1 MRGGATQ
8 AESDGLLAWFACGV
22 SSLCHARFVWRPR
35 IVATSCGALIALGGC
50 GGAAED
56 KVTEMTD
63 VIVNTSAST
72 RGQAQF
78 VSSGV
83 QISSPL
89 SCDTQPSGEDFT
101 VSCTGTSSDGKRLT
115 MTGTATSV
123 PGGSSL
129 AGSFVGAAN
138 GQQVFS
144 TECLG
149 TC

>member
-1 MRGGATQ
+1 MVAF
-8 AESDGLLAWFACGV
+8 AAIALL
-22 SSLCHARFVWRPR
+22 
-35 IVATSCGALIALGGC
+35 ALGGC

-56 KVTEMTD
+56 KVTEVTD
-63 VIVNTSAST
+63 VIVNTAAST

-78 VSSGV
+78 VLSGV

-101 VSCTGTSSDGKRLT
+101 VSCTGTSSDGKALT

-129 AGSFVGAAN
+129 AGSFVGVAN

-149 TC
+149 SC

>member
-1 MRGGATQ
+1 MHKLCQ
-8 AESDGLLAWFACGV
+8 A
-22 SSLCHARFVWRPR
+22 RTVWRIR
-35 IVATSCGALIALGGC
+35 AAASSVAALLVLGGC

-56 KVTEMTD
+56 KVTEVTD
-63 VIVNTSAST
+63 VIVNTAAST

-101 VSCTGTSSDGKRLT
+101 VSCTGTSSDGKKLS

-129 AGSFVGAAN
+129 AGSFVGVAD
-138 GQQVFS
+138 GQQLFS
-144 TECLG
+144 TDCLG
-149 TC
+149 SC

>member
-1 MRGGATQ
+1 MASSV
-8 AESDGLLAWFACGV
+8 AALLV
-22 SSLCHARFVWRPR
+22 
-35 IVATSCGALIALGGC
+35 LGGC

-56 KVTEMTD
+56 KVTEVTG
-63 VIVNTSAST
+63 VIVNTAAST

-101 VSCTGTSSDGKRLT
+101 VSCTGTSSDGKKLS

-129 AGSFVGAAN
+129 AGSFVGVAD

-144 TECLG
+144 TDCLG
-149 TC
+149 SC

>member
-1 MRGGATQ
+1 MRSPIAVWLCQ
-8 AESDGLLAWFACGV
+8 A
-22 SSLCHARFVWRPR
+22 RTVWRAR
-35 IVATSCGALIALGGC
+35 LVIASSTALLALGGC
-50 GGAAED
+50 DGAAED
-56 KVTEMTD
+56 KVTEVTD
-63 VIVNTSAST
+63 VIVNTAAST

-101 VSCTGTSSDGKRLT
+101 VSCTGTSSDGKKLS

-129 AGSFVGAAN
+129 AGSFVGVAD
-138 GQQVFS
+138 GQQLFS
-144 TECLG
+144 TDCLG
-149 TC
+149 SC

>member
-1 MRGGATQ
+1 MVTLIEGT
-8 AESDGLLAWFACGV
+8 DGYFAGSQHKTV
-22 SSLCHARFVWRPR
+22 SGSHCVERSERR
-35 IVATSCGALIALGGC
+35 RQRVATLLVLAGC

-56 KVTEMTD
+56 KVTEVTD
-63 VIVNTSAST
+63 VVNTAAST

-101 VSCTGTSSDGKRLT
+101 VSCTGTSSDGKKLS

-129 AGSFVGAAN
+129 AGSFVVVTD

-144 TECLG
+144 TDCLG
-149 TC
+149 SC